1 MKTAEEYR
9 REMESYFGTARED
22 DGLTAAQTSPILKP
36 DSAKAHLGAGKE
48 HEGHNEESGDES
60 LQIAPPSGQ
69 IRPALR
75 LHDYERNP
83 QKRAIVEGKLKEQGG
98 LCAWSKLG
106 GSVCGGV
113 YFELDHID
121 GSPKNGDWGNL
132 QLLCKSH
139 HVIKSNQD
147 RAKARRSKPVSV
159 KERASTPDLAS
170 RSVWTSKEGQKAEW
184 SRPEFDKWIANPQ
197 TWIDL
202 GRKTGYPDLK
212 IGEQA
217 YLKDLLDFGA
227 DSINDPDFP
236 EGISQET
243 LRRYVNARRFSTLR
257 LGKIGHRTGVK
268 YVGETKTIEE
278 EITR

>member
-1 MKTAEEYR
+1 MSQSDRAKALIKD
-9 REMESYFGTARED
+9 MEAYFGAD
-22 DGLTAAQTSPILKP
+22 
-36 DSAKAHLGAGKE
+36 KE
-48 HEGHNEESGDES
+48 HEGHNEGSGNRVLPS
-60 LQIAPPSGQ
+60 MPSPSGQ
-69 IRPALR
+69 IRPELR
-75 LHDYERNP
+75 LHDYKREPKKRVIAEALLER
-83 QKRAIVEGKLKEQGG
+83 QKGRCNLESDGH
-98 LCAWSKLG
+98 
-106 GSVCGGV
+106 VCGNV
-113 YFELDHID
+113 FWEIDHVD
-121 GSPKNGDWGNL
+121 GDPDNWKLENL
-132 QLLCKSH
+132 QLLCEVRH
-139 HVIKSNQD
+139 
-147 RAKARRSKPVSV
+147 RAKTNSQRAESRCSKPVSV
-159 KERASTPDLAS
+159 KERASTPDLTS

-243 LRRYVNARRFSTLR
+243 LRRYVNARRFSTLK

-268 YVGETKTIEE
+268 YVGETKTLEE